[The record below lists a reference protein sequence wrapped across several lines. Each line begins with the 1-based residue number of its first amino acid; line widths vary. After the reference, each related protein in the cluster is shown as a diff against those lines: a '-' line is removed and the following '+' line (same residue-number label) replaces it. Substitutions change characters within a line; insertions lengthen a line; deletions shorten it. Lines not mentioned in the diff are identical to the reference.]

1 MRILI
6 LGHGAVGRETAA
18 LFAARGDKVTV
29 AQRHRPAALA
39 PMIDF
44 IGLDACDRD
53 AVIAAS
59 TGMDVV
65 VCCLGFP
72 YDSRLWAKFWP
83 SAMGNLLAG
92 CAASGARFIFADNL
106 YMYGPQNRPLV
117 EDMPL
122 TTYGRKPRIRAD
134 ITRLWQEAHATGKV
148 RCVAVRASDFYG
160 PGVENSVLSEFGV
173 KRLIEGRPA
182 LVPYCPDHPHDF
194 AYVPDFA
201 RALVTLADAP
211 DADYGEAWHV
221 PNAPTRSLRALLE
234 QAAEMIGTKARITT
248 LPLAVLR
255 LSGLF
260 DRRLYELIEMRF
272 QTDRPY
278 LVDATKF
285 GRRFW
290 NDPTPFDMGLEAT
303 IAHYRALWQARTRTA

>member
-1 MRILI
+1 MNILI

-18 LFAARGDKVTV
+18 RFAARGDKVTV

-44 IGLDACDRD
+44 TGLDVCDRD

-59 TGMDVV
+59 AGVDVV
-65 VCCLGFP
+65 ICCLGFP
-72 YDSRLWAKFWP
+72 YDSRLWAKAWP

-106 YMYGPQNRPLV
+106 YMYGPQDLPLV

-122 TTYGRKPRIRAD
+122 TTYGRKPRIRAE
-134 ITRLWQEAHATGKV
+134 ITRLWQEAHATGRV
-148 RCVAVRASDFYG
+148 TCVAVRASDFYG

-173 KRLIEGRPA
+173 KRLIEGKPA
-182 LVPYCPDHPHDF
+182 LVPYCPDHLHDF

-211 DADYGEAWHV
+211 ETDYGQAWHV
-221 PNAPTRSLRALLE
+221 PNAPAQSLRALLE
-234 QAAEMIGTKARITT
+234 RAAEMIGTIVRIVS
-248 LPLAVLR
+248 LPLAALH
-255 LSGLF
+255 LAGLF

-278 LVDATKF
+278 LVDAKKF
-285 GRRFW
+285 ERRFW
-290 NDPTPFDMGLEAT
+290 NDPTPFDTGLEVT
-303 IAHYRALWQARTRTA
+303 IAHYRALWQARMRAA